1 MSGYVGLIG
10 STKAQQ
16 ALGKM
21 LETCNN
27 KRVVNTVTNRLFDF
41 KRGCKVISKMIKTD
55 AEMAEALLNLWKED
69 SLKKMQTRQDL
80 VGEEIMTFWR
90 NCLLVDYRKTLEKIR
105 KKEE

>member
-41 KRGCKVISKMIKTD
+41 NMKLRII
-55 AEMAEALLNLWKED
+55 
-69 SLKKMQTRQDL
+69 LK
-80 VGEEIMTFWR
+80 
-90 NCLLVDYRKTLEKIR
+90 
-105 KKEE
+105 